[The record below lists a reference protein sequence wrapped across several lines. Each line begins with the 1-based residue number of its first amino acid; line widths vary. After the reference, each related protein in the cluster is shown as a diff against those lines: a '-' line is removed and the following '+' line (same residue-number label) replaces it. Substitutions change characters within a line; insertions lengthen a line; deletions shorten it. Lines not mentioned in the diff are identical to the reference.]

1 MTITGTVQKQNL
13 GVGFWGI
20 IGNDGEKWRPIKMPK
35 ALQKEGIKVEVE
47 AELANEM
54 VSIFMWG
61 KAIQIKK
68 HKILS

>member
-1 MTITGTVQKQNL
+1 MTIQGKVQKQNL
-13 GVGFWGI
+13 GTGFWGI
-20 IGNDGEKWRPIKMPK
+20 IADNGEKWRPVKMPK
-35 ALQKEGIKVEVE
+35 ALQKDGIQVEIE

-68 HKILS
+68 HKIIG

>member
-1 MTITGTVQKQNL
+1 MTIKGKVEKQNL
-13 GVGFWGI
+13 GPGFWGI
-20 IGNDGEKWRPIKMPK
+20 IGDDGQKWRPVKMPK

-47 AELANEM
+47 AEQVNEM

-68 HKILS
+68 HKVIS

>member
-1 MTITGTVQKQNL
+1 MTIKGKVQKQNL
-13 GVGFWGI
+13 GTGFWGI
-20 IGNDGEKWRPIKMPK
+20 ISDNGEKWRPVKMPK
-35 ALQKEGIKVEVE
+35 ALQKDGIQVEVE

-68 HKILS
+68 HKIIG